1 MNDERRQ
8 YFRINGKVA
17 LDYKIITEAE
27 MRKSRQPSQFEVSP
41 FFMLL
46 ADLQELSQDSSYQLR
61 KIAQKDPA
69 VAAYLENL
77 SLRIDTVAKAVAK
90 SDIEFDN
97 LCSHEINLS
106 EGGMS
111 FSNNEAIETGSF
123 MALKVVF
130 ENTFT
135 GLLLYGKVLYCGE
148 QQSGGYKIGVEFT
161 DMPES
166 SRLIVARYI
175 LSSQAKDLQKLD
187 ND

>member
-1 MNDERRQ
+1 MNQERRQ
-8 YFRINGKVA
+8 YFRIDGKVA

-27 MRKSRQPSQFEVSP
+27 MRTSRQPSQFEVSP

-77 SLRIDTVAKAVAK
+77 SLRIDTVAKAIAR
-90 SDIEFDN
+90 SDMEFDN
-97 LCSHEINLS
+97 LCNHEVNLS
-106 EGGMS
+106 EGGIS
-111 FSNNEAIETGSF
+111 FSNNDAIETGNHL
-123 MALKVVF
+123 ALKVVF
-130 ENTFT
+130 EETYT
-135 GLLLYGKVLYCGE
+135 GLLLYGKVLYCGK

-175 LSSQAKDLQKLD
+175 LSSQARNLKQQDD
-187 ND
+187 E